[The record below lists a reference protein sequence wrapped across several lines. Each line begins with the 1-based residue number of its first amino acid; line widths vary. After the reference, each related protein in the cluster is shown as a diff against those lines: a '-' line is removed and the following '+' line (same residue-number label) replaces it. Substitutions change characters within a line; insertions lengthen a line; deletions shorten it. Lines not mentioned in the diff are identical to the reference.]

1 MIKEYI
7 KGSILDAPQKYIAHG
22 CNAQNKMGSGV
33 AKVLFEEYTEVKE
46 VYHNFCKER
55 LSKYSRKSDLLG
67 DVCVVEL
74 KNQKHKCVFNCFTQ
88 EYYGYSG
95 YKFVN
100 YDAIYNCFKELSR
113 RLYKKEIAIPKIGC
127 GLAGGNWEIVSR
139 IIDDATGDDLDV
151 YVYYLEDK

>member
-22 CNAQNKMGSGV
+22 VNCQNNVGSGI
-33 AKVLFEEYTEVKE
+33 AKVLFEKYPNVKKN
-46 VYHNFCKER
+46 YHADCNYRE
-55 LSKYSRKSDLLG
+55 SKNCD
-67 DVCVVEL
+67 
-74 KNQKHKCVFNCFTQ
+74 KHKYLGHYNLAGDESKFILNMFTQ
-88 EYYGYSG
+88 LNYGYDGKKYVS
-95 YKFVN
+95 
-100 YDAIYNCFKELSR
+100 YDAIYKGFRNLARQEWLD
-113 RLYKKEIAIPKIGC
+113 EVAIPKIGC

>member
-22 CNAQNKMGSGV
+22 CNAQNRMGSGV
-33 AKVLFEEYTEVKE
+33 AKVLFDVYPEVKE
-46 VYHNFCKER
+46 RYHNFCSFMVNQGYR
-55 LSKYSRKSDLLG
+55 SQLIGSG
-67 DVCVVEL
+67 DPVDCGDRTVYNL
-74 KNQKHKCVFNCFTQ
+74 ITQ
-88 EYYGYSG
+88 EYFGYDRKLYVS
-95 YKFVN
+95 
-100 YDAIYNCFKELSR
+100 YDAIFKSFEFMKVSGVR
-113 RLYKKEIAIPKIGC
+113 EVAIPKIGC